1 MLWHRFY
8 RVVYHLVNN
17 ALGTGFPNPILAT
30 HTAIRIETTT
40 DFIVSHSVI
49 FTLVFLWERTAGGT
63 ATGPGDGGGGDR
75 GPRGRGLQMDG
86 SATQGTST
94 SQRLVGQRCQ
104 SGITTP
110 IGDDEISNFL

>member
-1 MLWHRFY
+1 MK
-8 RVVYHLVNN
+8 
-17 ALGTGFPNPILAT
+17 AT
-30 HTAIRIETTT
+30 LRTRYGVTVKDEEKEWTFAVELLRGK
-40 DFIVSHSVI
+40 
-49 FTLVFLWERTAGGT
+49 RTAGGGT